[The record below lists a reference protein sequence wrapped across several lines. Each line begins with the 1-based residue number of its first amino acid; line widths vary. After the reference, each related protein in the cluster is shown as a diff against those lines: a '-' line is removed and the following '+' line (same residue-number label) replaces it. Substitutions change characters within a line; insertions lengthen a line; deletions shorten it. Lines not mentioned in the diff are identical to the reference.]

1 MPGLRCAITVAI
13 LCAAVVVTPLSPAL
27 PATSGNPLAS
37 LPACTPIAVE
47 TTNSVYSEKAHPG
60 DFFQFQS
67 INSVTYRDRIVLKP
81 HTIGWGVVTVASPA
95 AKGGRAGSLVMEP
108 LYFLLPDGRKLGVAL
123 DHNSS
128 DLRSAGASNNLPGY
142 LGAIPVVGVGVV
154 VGAFDYFHHGK
165 DITVDRGTIF
175 AVFPSNDPAVAKCRK
190 PIKPS

>member
-1 MPGLRCAITVAI
+1 
-13 LCAAVVVTPLSPAL
+13 
-27 PATSGNPLAS
+27 
-37 LPACTPIAVE
+37 CTPIAVE
-47 TTNSVYSEKAHPG
+47 TTNSVYSEKALAG
-60 DFFQFQS
+60 DFFQFQT
-67 INSVTYRDRIVLKP
+67 INSVTYHDRIVLKP
-81 HTIGWGVVTVASPA
+81 HTIGWGIVTVASPA

-165 DITVDRGTIF
+165 DITVPSGTIF
-175 AVFPSNDPAVAKCRK
+175 AVFPSNDPVVSKCRK
-190 PIKPS
+190 PIKP